1 MIKQGLQLKV
11 SQQLS
16 MTPQL
21 QLAIRMLQLSTLE
34 LRQEIQTALEN
45 NPLLEVAE
53 QYDEINVEQHEPNEN
68 IDTREALDSQEIP
81 EDIPLDATLDD
92 IYTAGTPSGTYSD
105 YRNDELPI
113 YQGETHETLHDYL
126 NWQLDLT
133 PFSEVDR
140 AIALSII
147 EAIDERGYL
156 TVSTEEILEEQG
168 NSEIELDEVEAVLKR
183 IWHFDPIG
191 VGARTLQECLSIQI
205 QHVTPPALVKEI
217 INDYLDLLASHD
229 YRTLKKRLN
238 ASDKQLKQAIKFIQH
253 LQPYPGDSVNTTP
266 PDYVIPDVVVKKI
279 DGKWIAEL
287 NNDTVPTL
295 RINQHYAAMEK
306 VSNEHDSQYIRSHLQ
321 DANWFIKSVEN
332 RNETLLKVSQFIVE
346 HQQDFFENGA
356 EYMKPMILSDVAE
369 AIDMHE
375 STISR
380 VTTQKYLQCPTGIF
394 ELKFFFSSHVNTQ
407 SGGEASSTAIR
418 ALIKKYISD
427 EDSKKP
433 LSDSKLVSLLENQ
446 GIIIARRTVAKYRE
460 ALSIPPSSHRK
471 QL

>member
-1 MIKQGLQLKV
+1 MIKQGLQLKI

-45 NPLLEVAE
+45 NPLLEIAD
-53 QYDEINVEQHEPNEN
+53 QYDEINVEQQDLGEN

-81 EDIPLDATLDD
+81 EDIPLDASLDD

-105 YRNDELPI
+105 YRTDELPI

-133 PFSEVDR
+133 PFSDIDR

-147 EAIDERGYL
+147 EAIDDRGYL
-156 TVSTEEILEEQG
+156 TVSSEEILDEQG
-168 NSEIELDEVEAVLKR
+168 NNEIELDEVEAVLKR

-191 VGARTLQECLSIQI
+191 VGARTLQECLIIQI
-205 QHVTPPALVKEI
+205 QHLTPPALVKEI
-217 INDYLDLLASHD
+217 IDNYLDLLANHD
-229 YRTLKKRLN
+229 YRTLKKQLN
-238 ASDKQLKQAIKFIQH
+238 ASDEQLKEAIDFIQH

-266 PDYVIPDVVVKKI
+266 PDYIIPDVVVKKI
-279 DGKWIAEL
+279 AGKWIAEL
-287 NNDTVPTL
+287 NSDTVPTL
-295 RINQHYAAMEK
+295 RINQQYAAMEK
-306 VSNEHDSQYIRSHLQ
+306 ISNESDSQYIRSNLQ
-321 DANWFIKSVEN
+321 EANWFIKSVEN

-346 HQQDFFENGA
+346 HQQAFFENGA

-394 ELKFFFSSHVNTQ
+394 ELKFFFSSHVNTE

-418 ALIKKYISD
+418 ALIKKYISE
-427 EDSKKP
+427 EDAKKP
-433 LSDSKLVSLLENQ
+433 LSDSKLVSILENQ

-460 ALSIPPSSHRK
+460 ALSIPPSNQRK

>member
-1 MIKQGLQLKV
+1 MMKQGLQLKV

-45 NPLLEVAE
+45 NPLLEIAE
-53 QYDEINVEQHEPNEN
+53 QYDEINVEQHEHSEN

-168 NSEIELDEVEAVLKR
+168 NNEIELDEVEAVLKR

-191 VGARTLQECLSIQI
+191 VGARTLQECLSIQF

-238 ASDKQLKQAIKFIQH
+238 ASDEQLKKAINFIQH

-266 PDYVIPDVVVKKI
+266 PDYVIPDVVVRKI

-287 NNDTVPTL
+287 NNDTVPML

-306 VSNEHDSQYIRSHLQ
+306 ISNESDSQYIRSHLQ

-346 HQQDFFENGA
+346 HQQNFFENGA

-427 EDSKKP
+427 EDAKKP

>member
-1 MIKQGLQLKV
+1 MMKQGLQLKI

-45 NPLLEVAE
+45 NPLLEIAD
-53 QYDEINVEQHEPNEN
+53 QYDEINVEQQELGEN

-81 EDIPLDATLDD
+81 EDIPLDASLDD

-105 YRNDELPI
+105 YRTDELPI

-133 PFSEVDR
+133 PFSDIDR

-147 EAIDERGYL
+147 EAIDDRGYL
-156 TVSTEEILEEQG
+156 TVSSEEILDEQG
-168 NSEIELDEVEAVLKR
+168 NNEIELDEVEAVLKR

-191 VGARTLQECLSIQI
+191 VGARTLQECLTIQT
-205 QHVTPPALVKEI
+205 QHLTPPALVKEI
-217 INDYLDLLASHD
+217 IDNYLDLLASHD

-238 ASDKQLKQAIKFIQH
+238 ASDEQLKEAIDFIQH

-279 DGKWIAEL
+279 AGKWIAEL
-287 NNDTVPTL
+287 NSDTVPTL
-295 RINQHYAAMEK
+295 RINQQYAAMEK
-306 VSNEHDSQYIRSHLQ
+306 ISNESDSQYIRSNLQ
-321 DANWFIKSVEN
+321 EANWFIKSVEN

-346 HQQDFFENGA
+346 HQQAFFENGA

-394 ELKFFFSSHVNTQ
+394 ELKFFFSSHVNTE

-418 ALIKKYISD
+418 ALIKKYISE
-427 EDSKKP
+427 EDAKKP
-433 LSDSKLVSLLENQ
+433 LSDSKLVSILENQ

-460 ALSIPPSSHRK
+460 ALSIPPSNQRK

>member
-1 MIKQGLQLKV
+1 MIKQGLQLKI

-45 NPLLEVAE
+45 NPLLEIAD
-53 QYDEINVEQHEPNEN
+53 QYDEINVEQQDLGEN

-81 EDIPLDATLDD
+81 EDIPLDASLDD

-105 YRNDELPI
+105 YRTDELPI

-133 PFSEVDR
+133 PFSDIDR

-147 EAIDERGYL
+147 EAIDDRGYL
-156 TVSTEEILEEQG
+156 TVSSEEILDEQG
-168 NSEIELDEVEAVLKR
+168 NNEIELDEVEAVLKR

-191 VGARTLQECLSIQI
+191 VGARTLQECLTIQI
-205 QHVTPPALVKEI
+205 QHLTPPALVKEI
-217 INDYLDLLASHD
+217 IDNYLDLLASHD

-238 ASDKQLKQAIKFIQH
+238 ASDEQLKEVIDFIQH

-279 DGKWIAEL
+279 AGKWIAEL
-287 NNDTVPTL
+287 NSDTVPTL
-295 RINQHYAAMEK
+295 RINQQYAAMEK
-306 VSNEHDSQYIRSHLQ
+306 ISNESDSQYIRSNLQ
-321 DANWFIKSVEN
+321 EANWFIKSVEN

-346 HQQDFFENGA
+346 HQQAFFENGA

-394 ELKFFFSSHVNTQ
+394 ELKFFFSSHVNTE

-418 ALIKKYISD
+418 ALIKKYISE
-427 EDSKKP
+427 EDAKKP
-433 LSDSKLVSLLENQ
+433 LSDSKLVSILENQ

-460 ALSIPPSSHRK
+460 ALSIPPSNQRK